1 MDVRI
6 AHTVAYLL
14 WCQGA
19 TGNNVNDED
28 DDGNGA
34 TGDKVD
40 NDCNGMTD
48 DDVNDDVDD
57 DDEGTTMTTTTM
69 ARNSAPRGA
78 CLYRQTSAPRAA
90 TARLATKSTMISS
103 ARRAMTAMTMVMA
116 RGDAMMTTMAMDVV
130 NDDNKCDDA
139 ILMMCDE
146 GDNHNHNDGED
157 ACTLS
162 ATMPAHWQRQGH
174 SQS

>member
-19 TGNNVNDED
+19 TGNNVNDDD

-40 NDCNGMTD
+40 NDCNGATD
-48 DDVNDDVDD
+48 DDVNDDVNN
-57 DDEGTTMTTTTM
+57 DDEGTTMRTTTM
-69 ARNSAPRGA
+69 ATTRWV
-78 CLYRQTSAPRAA
+78 TTTTA
-90 TARLATKSTMISS
+90 TARWTTKSTMISS
-103 ARRAMTAMTMVMA
+103 ARRAMMAMTMAMA
-116 RGDAMMTTMAMDVV
+116 RGDTMATTMAMDVV